1 MHDAAPYCSQLT
13 AIREALQRAERILF
27 VTGAGISADSGLPT
41 YRGVGGLYDGKA
53 TDDGYAIEEALSA
66 TVWRSRPDITWK
78 YLWQIGHACVDA
90 KPNAAHLAI
99 AAWQRCK
106 PQCVLLTQNVDGLHR
121 KAGSTDLIEIHGHA
135 FDLYCCDCGQ
145 AFDAARLINSY
156 RDNNF
161 RDLFADVP
169 RCSQCDG
176 IVRPDIVL
184 FEEMLPEQA
193 IGRLQDMLNEPL
205 DMVVSI
211 GTSAA
216 FPYIVQPLLI
226 GRRQGAVC
234 VDINPDAALA
244 RYVDYQLPLSAATAM
259 AQLMPE

>member
-1 MHDAAPYCSQLT
+1 MHDIAAWSQQL
-13 AIREALQRAERILF
+13 AAVRSALLRSERILF

-99 AAWQRCK
+99 ASWQQHK
-106 PQCVLLTQNVDGLHR
+106 PQCTLLTQNVDGLHR

-135 FDLYCCDCGQ
+135 FDLYCCGCGR
-145 AFDAARLINSY
+145 AFDAAQLINNY
-156 RDNNF
+156 HDGF
-161 RDLFADVP
+161 GGVP
-169 RCSQCDG
+169 TCAHCGG
-176 IVRPDIVL
+176 IVRPNVVL
-184 FEEMLPEQA
+184 FEEMLPEPA
-193 IGRLQDMLNEPL
+193 IGRLQDVLNEPL

-259 AQLMPE
+259 AQLMP

>member
-1 MHDAAPYCSQLT
+1 MLDIEAFSEPLAAVR
-13 AIREALQRAERILF
+13 AALHQSERILF

-66 TVWRSRPDITWK
+66 TVWQARPDITWK

-90 KPNAAHLAI
+90 QPNVAHVAI
-99 AAWQRCK
+99 AQWQRQK
-106 PQCVLLTQNVDGLHR
+106 PACALLTQNVDGLHR

-135 FDLYCCDCGQ
+135 FDLYCCDCGRS
-145 AFDAARLINSY
+145 FDAGQLINNYHEGFTS
-156 RDNNF
+156 
-161 RDLFADVP
+161 VP
-169 RCSQCDG
+169 TCSQCGG
-176 IVRPDIVL
+176 IVRPNVVL
-184 FEEMLPEQA
+184 FEEALPERA
-193 IGRLQDMLNEPL
+193 IARLQGILNQPL

-226 GRRQGAVC
+226 GRREGAVC
-234 VDINPDAALA
+234 VDINPDPALA
-244 RYVDYQLPLSAATAM
+244 RHVDYQLPLSAAVAM
-259 AQLMPE
+259 AQLMPD

>member
-1 MHDAAPYCSQLT
+1 MHEIAAYQQQLT
-13 AIREALQRAERILF
+13 AVRRELERAERILF

-41 YRGVGGLYDGKA
+41 YRGVGGLYDGKV

-90 KPNAAHLAI
+90 QPNAAHLAI
-99 AAWQRCK
+99 ARWQQRK
-106 PQCVLLTQNVDGLHR
+106 PHCTLLTQNVDGLHR

-135 FDLYCCDCGQ
+135 FDLYCCDCAR
-145 AFDAARLINSY
+145 AFDAGRLINNY
-156 RDNNF
+156 RDGF
-161 RDLFADVP
+161 SGVP
-169 RCSQCDG
+169 SCEYCGG
-176 IVRPDIVL
+176 IVRPNIVL
-184 FEEMLPEQA
+184 FEEALPAPA
-193 IGRLQDMLNEPL
+193 IDRLQHLLNQPL

-244 RYVDYQLPLSAATAM
+244 PYVDYQLPLSAATAM
-259 AQLMPE
+259 AQLMP

>member
-1 MHDAAPYCSQLT
+1 MHDIAAYSSELAAVRSALLRSQ
-13 AIREALQRAERILF
+13 RILF

-90 KPNAAHLAI
+90 EPNAAHVAI
-99 AAWQRCK
+99 AQWQLQK
-106 PQCVLLTQNVDGLHR
+106 PGCALLTQNVDGLHR
-121 KAGSTDLIEIHGHA
+121 KAGSSDLIEIHGHA
-135 FDLYCCDCGQ
+135 FDLYCCGCGR
-145 AFDAARLINSY
+145 AFDAGSLVSNY
-156 RDNNF
+156 REGF
-161 RDLFADVP
+161 TGVP
-169 RCSQCDG
+169 RCESCGG
-176 IVRPDIVL
+176 IVRPNVVL
-184 FEEMLPEQA
+184 FEEMLPEPA
-193 IGRLQDMLNEPL
+193 IERLQSILSGPL

-234 VDINPDAALA
+234 VDINPDASLA
-244 RYVDYQLPLSAATAM
+244 PYVDFQLPLSAATAM
-259 AQLMPE
+259 AQLMP

>member
-1 MHDAAPYCSQLT
+1 MHDIEAYSQQLA
-13 AIREALQRAERILF
+13 AIRAALQRSQRILF

-66 TVWRSRPDITWK
+66 TVWRTRPDITWK

-90 KPNAAHLAI
+90 TPNAAHLAI
-99 AAWQRCK
+99 AEWQRHK
-106 PQCVLLTQNVDGLHR
+106 PHCTLLTQNVDGLHR
-121 KAGSTDLIEIHGHA
+121 KAGTTDFIEIHGHA
-135 FDLYCCDCGQ
+135 FDLYCCDCGEG
-145 AFDAARLINSY
+145 FDAAQLINNY
-156 RDNNF
+156 HDGY
-161 RDLFADVP
+161 AGVP
-169 RCSQCDG
+169 KCTRCNG
-176 IVRPDIVL
+176 IVRPNIVL
-184 FEEMLPEQA
+184 FEEMLPEPA
-193 IGRLQDMLNEPL
+193 IGRLQDLLSEPL

-234 VDINPDAALA
+234 VDINPDTALA

>member
-1 MHDAAPYCSQLT
+1 MYDTAKYSSELT
-13 AIREALQRAERILF
+13 AVRNALLRSERILF

-41 YRGVGGLYDGKA
+41 YRGVGGLYEGQT

-66 TVWRSRPDITWK
+66 TVWRTRPDITWK

-90 KPNAAHLAI
+90 KPNAAHIAI
-99 AAWQRCK
+99 AQWQQHKSRCA
-106 PQCVLLTQNVDGLHR
+106 LLTQNVDGLHR

-135 FDLYCCDCGQ
+135 FDLYCCDCRC
-145 AFDAARLINSY
+145 AFNASDLIDSYHAA
-156 RDNNF
+156 F
-161 RDLFADVP
+161 CGVP
-169 RCSQCDG
+169 TCTHCG
-176 IVRPDIVL
+176 GTVRPNIVL
-184 FEEMLPEQA
+184 FEEMLPESA
-193 IGRLQDMLNEPL
+193 IERLQHILSEPL

-234 VDINPDAALA
+234 VDINPDPALA
-244 RYVDYQLPLSAATAM
+244 PYVDFQLPLSAATAM
-259 AQLMPE
+259 AQLLPE

>member
-1 MHDAAPYCSQLT
+1 MHDTTAYSSQLT
-13 AIREALQRAERILF
+13 AVRNALLRAERILF

-41 YRGVGGLYDGKA
+41 YRGVGGLYDGNT

-90 KPNAAHLAI
+90 KPNAAHVAI
-99 AAWQRCK
+99 AQWQQHK
-106 PQCVLLTQNVDGLHR
+106 PQCALLTQNVDGLHR

-135 FDLYCCDCGQ
+135 FDLYCCDCQ
-145 AFDAARLINSY
+145 RAFEASDLINSY
-156 RDNNF
+156 HAAF
-161 RDLFADVP
+161 SGVP
-169 RCSQCDG
+169 ACTSCGG
-176 IVRPDIVL
+176 IVRPNIVL
-184 FEEMLPEQA
+184 FEEMLPEPA
-193 IGRLQDMLNEPL
+193 IERLQHILSEPL

-226 GRRQGAVC
+226 GRRQGAIC

-244 RYVDYQLPLSAATAM
+244 RYVDYQLPLSAAAAM
-259 AQLMPE
+259 AQLLPE